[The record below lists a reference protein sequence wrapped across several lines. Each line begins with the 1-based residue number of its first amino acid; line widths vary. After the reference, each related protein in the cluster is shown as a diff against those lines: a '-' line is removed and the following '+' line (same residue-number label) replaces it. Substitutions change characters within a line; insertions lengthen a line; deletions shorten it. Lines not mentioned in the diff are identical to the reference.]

1 MWELPE
7 IMVKAKERRQLVKKP
22 FVYLAPN
29 FANQCTTKFI
39 TDMLLL
45 RFFIIIRGAQP
56 EEGW

>member
-1 MWELPE
+1 
-7 IMVKAKERRQLVKKP
+7 MVKGKERRQLVKKP

-29 FANQCTTKFI
+29 FANQCAAKFI

-56 EEGW
+56 EER